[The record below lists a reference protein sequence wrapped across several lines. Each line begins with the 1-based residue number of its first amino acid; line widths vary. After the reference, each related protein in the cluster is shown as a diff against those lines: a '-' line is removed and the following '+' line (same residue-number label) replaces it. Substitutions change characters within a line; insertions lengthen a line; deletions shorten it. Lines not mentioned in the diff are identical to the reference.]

1 MTEDQLK
8 QLMVDA
14 QKFLASVDLV
24 KEQEIIKQV
33 QKASSEADF
42 WQKEEA
48 QSEIKKQQRA
58 QKNLDEYQ
66 LITEKLN
73 DLQTLIEL
81 AKEENNQ
88 EANSEL
94 TTEIDKTSNQLKK
107 ILKELELKHYLNK
120 KFDHCGAILSIHPGQ
135 GGTEAMDWA
144 EMLERMYQRYF

>member
-107 ILKELELKHYLNK
+107 ILKELELKH
-120 KFDHCGAILSIHPGQ
+120 
-135 GGTEAMDWA
+135 
-144 EMLERMYQRYF
+144 